1 MTYLSNLI
9 ISIIADVD
17 AKPSEILLAAQRGRK
32 GNVDCLQ
39 IYPQCKLKL

>member
-9 ISIIADVD
+9 ISIIADVY